1 MLTKE
6 NLIRKAFE
14 QLQKDY
20 PGRRFVISK
29 DLEYVKETTKRDP
42 FENA

>member
-6 NLIRKAFE
+6 NLIQKAFE
-14 QLQKDY
+14 QLQRDY
-20 PGRRFVISK
+20 PGRRFEISK